1 MWGKCKLL
9 VLAYRNLYA
18 QEGLCLHAP
27 RHTTLRTCVYVSTK
41 LVGPEHVVC
50 PCGFNNCVQTSESE
64 HKADTVLNRV

>member
-1 MWGKCKLL
+1 MWGKCELL
-9 VLAYRNLYA
+9 VLAHRNLYA

-50 PCGFNNCVQTSESE
+50 PLGLI
-64 HKADTVLNRV
+64 TVYRPLRVNTRQILF